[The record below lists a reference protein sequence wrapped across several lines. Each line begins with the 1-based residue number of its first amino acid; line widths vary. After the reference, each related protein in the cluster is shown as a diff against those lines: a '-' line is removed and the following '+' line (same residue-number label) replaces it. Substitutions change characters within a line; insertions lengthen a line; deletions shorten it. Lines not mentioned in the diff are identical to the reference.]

1 MAITNEPDYPKG
13 LPDGATFAAAVKS
26 CTNPKQRTR
35 VHDKTARLSMI
46 WYHDIAYFF
55 GGALRATAVPHDV
68 SGVMG
73 RAFQSPLPIVG

>member
-1 MAITNEPDYPKG
+1 
-13 LPDGATFAAAVKS
+13 
-26 CTNPKQRTR
+26 
-35 VHDKTARLSMI
+35 MI